1 VTAKRSVMGAI
12 DSFYPRAGMSK
23 VKFRDFFCRGKKK
36 LWDTRVHP
44 VGKDV
49 LVSGFSLILNKRSM
63 TSFSRFP
70 RTILVCTWV
79 LSFGH
84 YSFAADLN
92 RNGKVDPYEDSARPV
107 EERVE
112 DLLGQMTLE
121 EKTCQLAT
129 LYGTGRVLKDRLPT
143 AGWKQEIWKDGI
155 ANIDEQLNGV
165 PELGPASKRNYRTE
179 VEKINPLVW
188 PPSSHAKALN
198 EIQNWFKMQTR
209 LGIPADFT
217 NEGIRGLAHY
227 RSTAFPSQQGVGAS
241 WDREL
246 VSKIGEVTGKEAKAL
261 GYTHVYSPVLDLARD
276 PRWGRVAECY
286 SEDPYLV
293 WELGLVQAQALRAAG
308 VASTGKHFAV
318 YSIPKG
324 GRDGEARTDPH
335 VAPREMET
343 LFLWPWERVIR
354 ASGMQGVMSSYNDYD
369 GVPISGSKEFLTTIL
384 RERFGFR
391 GYVVSDSDAVDYLAS
406 KHHVAADYKEAC
418 RQYLE
423 AGGNVRTEFNPPSKF
438 ILPVREL
445 VKEGKLSETVLND
458 RVRDVLRVK
467 FELGLFDRQLVADP
481 LESDAVVHC
490 AAHAEVA
497 KEAARESLVLLK
509 NSKNTLPL
517 AKSTKRILVCG
528 PAADEYDTSV
538 GRYGSFGGEVISVLA
553 GVRKLL
559 PEAEVTYRLGCEYQD
574 ERWPLSEILPEAPS
588 PSAQTLLDEAVQAAQ
603 SSDVVIVVLGESR
616 AMAGESKTRTSLD
629 LPGHQNELVRLLIK
643 TGKPLVAVLLN
654 GRSLSV
660 NLLEEKASAILEA
673 WYPGEYGGMA
683 VAEALF
689 GDVNPG
695 GKVPVTFP
703 KTVGQIEYNFPYKP
717 SSQAGMGRNED
728 PNGSGECLVNG
739 ALYPFGFGLSYTQ
752 FTYSNAK
759 IQPATIKPGEVVT
772 LTVDVKNTGKRD
784 GDEVVQLYLKDV
796 LASVI
801 PYEKVLRGFQRV
813 RLKAG
818 EKKTLTFALG
828 GQDMELIDIRN
839 QRTVEPGEFVVE
851 LGSSSADIRQ
861 SVHFEVIP

>member
-1 VTAKRSVMGAI
+1 MKALKSFFKKGSFWLSVLC
-12 DSFYPRAGMSK
+12 AGCL
-23 VKFRDFFCRGKKK
+23 FRVEG
-36 LWDTRVHP
+36 
-44 VGKDV
+44 
-49 LVSGFSLILNKRSM
+49 
-63 TSFSRFP
+63 
-70 RTILVCTWV
+70 
-79 LSFGH
+79 
-84 YSFAADLN
+84 ADLN
-92 RNGKVDPYEDSARPV
+92 RNGKVDPYENSARPV
-107 EERVE
+107 EDRVE

-143 AGWKQEIWKDGI
+143 PSWKQEIWKDGI

-165 PELGPASKRNYRTE
+165 PELGPASKRNFRTQ
-179 VEKINPLVW
+179 VETINPLVW

-198 EIQNWFKMQTR
+198 EIQDWFKTQTR

-241 WDREL
+241 WNREL
-246 VSKIGEVTGKEAKAL
+246 VRKIGEVTGKEARAL

-293 WELGLVQAQALRAAG
+293 SELGLVQAQALRATG

-343 LFLWPWERVIR
+343 LYLWPWERVIR

-384 RERFGFR
+384 RQRFGFR
-391 GYVVSDSDAVDYLAS
+391 GYVVSDSDAVEYLAS

-423 AGGNVRTEFNPPSKF
+423 AGGNVRTEFNSPSKF

-467 FELGLFDRQLVADP
+467 FELGLFDRPPVADP
-481 LESDAVVHC
+481 AQSDAVVHC

-497 KEAARESLVLLK
+497 KEAARQSLVLLK
-509 NSKNTLPL
+509 NSKDTLPL
-517 AKSTKRILVCG
+517 AKSVKRILVCG

-553 GVRKLL
+553 GVKKIL
-559 PEAEVTYRLGCEYQD
+559 PGAEVVYRLGCEYQD
-574 ERWPLSEILPEAPS
+574 ERWPLSEILPEPPTS
-588 PSAQTLLDEAVQAAQ
+588 SAQALLDEAIEAAQ
-603 SSDVVIVVLGESR
+603 SVDVVIVVLGESR

-629 LPGHQNELVRLLIK
+629 LPGHQNDLLRVLVK
-643 TGKPLVAVLLN
+643 TGKPVVAVLLN

-695 GKVPVTFP
+695 GKLPVTFP
-703 KTVGQIEYNFPYKP
+703 RSVGQIEFNFPAKP
-717 SSQAGMGRNED
+717 KSQAGMGKKDD
-728 PNGSGECLVNG
+728 PNGAGDCLIEG
-739 ALYPFGFGLSYTQ
+739 ALYPFGYGLSYTD
-752 FTYSNAK
+752 FTYSSVKVQPTK
-759 IQPATIKPGEVVT
+759 IQAGQEVV
-772 LTVDVKNTGKRD
+772 VSIEVKNSGKRE
-784 GDEVVQLYLKDV
+784 GDEVVQLYLKD
-796 LASVI
+796 LLSSVTT
-801 PYEKVLRGFQRV
+801 YEKVLRGFERV
-813 RLKAG
+813 RLKPG
-818 EKKTLTFALG
+818 EKKTLTFSLG
-828 GQDMELIDIRN
+828 RQDMELIDIHKLK
-839 QRTVEPGEFVVE
+839 TVEPGEFVVE
-851 LGSSSADIRQ
+851 LGSSSTDIRQ
-861 SVHFEVIP
+861 SAQFQVVP

>member
-1 VTAKRSVMGAI
+1 MDRTL
-12 DSFYPRAGMSK
+12 FLGM
-23 VKFRDFFCRGKKK
+23 VIC
-36 LWDTRVHP
+36 
-44 VGKDV
+44 
-49 LVSGFSLILNKRSM
+49 GFAVPGSLL
-63 TSFSRFP
+63 
-70 RTILVCTWV
+70 
-79 LSFGH
+79 
-84 YSFAADLN
+84 AADLN

-107 EERVE
+107 EDRVE

-129 LYGTGRVLKDRLPT
+129 LYGTGRVLKERLPT
-143 AGWKQEIWKDGI
+143 PSWKQEIWKDGI

-165 PELGPASKRNYRTE
+165 PELGPTSKRNFRTQ
-179 VEKINPLVW
+179 VETMNPLVW

-198 EIQNWFKMQTR
+198 EIQDWFKTQTR

-241 WDREL
+241 WNREL
-246 VSKIGEVTGKEAKAL
+246 VKKIGEVTGKEARAL

-293 WELGLVQAQALRAAG
+293 WELGLVQAQALRATG

-343 LFLWPWERVIR
+343 LYLWPWERVIR

-384 RERFGFR
+384 RKRFGFR
-391 GYVVSDSDAVDYLAS
+391 GYVVSDSDAVEYLAS
-406 KHHVAADYKEAC
+406 KHQVAADYKEAC

-423 AGGNVRTEFNPPSKF
+423 AGGNVRTEFNSPSKF

-467 FELGLFDRQLVADP
+467 FELGLFDRPLVADP
-481 LESDAVVHC
+481 AQSDAVVHC

-497 KEAARESLVLLK
+497 KDAARQSLVLLK
-509 NSKNTLPL
+509 NSKDTLPL
-517 AKSTKRILVCG
+517 AKSVKRILVCG

-553 GVRKLL
+553 GVKKIL
-559 PEAEVTYRLGCEYQD
+559 PESKVVYRLGCEYQD
-574 ERWPLSEILPEAPS
+574 ERWPLSEILPEPPS
-588 PSAQTLLDEAVQAAQ
+588 SSAQALLDEAVKAAQ
-603 SSDVVIVVLGESR
+603 SAEVVIVVLGESR

-629 LPGHQNELVRLLIK
+629 LPGHQNELVRVLVK
-643 TGKPLVAVLLN
+643 TGKPVVTVLLN

-695 GKVPVTFP
+695 GKLPVTFP
-703 KTVGQIEYNFPYKP
+703 RSVGQIEFNFPAKP
-717 SSQAGMGRNED
+717 KSQAGMGKQDD
-728 PNGSGECLVNG
+728 PNGAGDCLIEG
-739 ALYPFGFGLSYTQ
+739 ALYPFGYGLSYTQ
-752 FTYSNAK
+752 FTYSRVKVQPTK
-759 IQPATIKPGEVVT
+759 IQAGQEVV
-772 LTVDVKNTGKRD
+772 VSVEVKNSGKRE

-801 PYEKVLRGFQRV
+801 PYEKVLRGFERV

-818 EKKTLTFALG
+818 EKKTLTFSLG
-828 GQDMELIDIRN
+828 RQDMELIDLEN
-839 QRTVEPGEFVVE
+839 KRTVEPGDFVVE
-851 LGSSSADIRQ
+851 FGSSSTDIRQ
-861 SVHFEVIP
+861 SAKFQVVP

>member
-1 VTAKRSVMGAI
+1 MKAAKLFFKKGFFWLSVLCVGCL
-12 DSFYPRAGMSK
+12 
-23 VKFRDFFCRGKKK
+23 FRVEG
-36 LWDTRVHP
+36 
-44 VGKDV
+44 
-49 LVSGFSLILNKRSM
+49 
-63 TSFSRFP
+63 
-70 RTILVCTWV
+70 
-79 LSFGH
+79 
-84 YSFAADLN
+84 ADLN
-92 RNGKVDPYEDSARPV
+92 RNGKVDPYEDPARPV
-107 EERVE
+107 EDRVE

-143 AGWKQEIWKDGI
+143 PSWKQEIWKDGI

-179 VEKINPLVW
+179 VEKMNALVW

-198 EIQNWFKMQTR
+198 EIQDWFKTQTR

-241 WDREL
+241 WNREL
-246 VSKIGEVTGKEAKAL
+246 VRKIGEVTGKEARAL

-293 WELGLVQAQALRAAG
+293 SELGLVQAQALRATG

-343 LFLWPWERVIR
+343 LYLWPWERVIR

-384 RERFGFR
+384 RQRFGFR
-391 GYVVSDSDAVDYLAS
+391 GYVVSDSDAVEYLAS

-423 AGGNVRTEFNPPSKF
+423 AGGNVRTEFNSPSKF

-467 FELGLFDRQLVADP
+467 FELGLFDRPPVADP
-481 LESDAVVHC
+481 AQSDVVVHC
-490 AAHAEVA
+490 QVHVEVA
-497 KEAARESLVLLK
+497 NEAARQSLVLLK
-509 NSKNTLPL
+509 NSKDTLPL
-517 AKSTKRILVCG
+517 AKSLKRILVCG

-553 GVRKLL
+553 GVKKIL
-559 PEAEVTYRLGCEYQD
+559 PKAEVVYRLGCEYQD
-574 ERWPLSEILPEAPS
+574 ERWPLSEILPEPPS
-588 PSAQTLLDEAVQAAQ
+588 SSAQALLDEAIKAAQ
-603 SSDVVIVVLGESR
+603 SVDVVIVVLGESR

-629 LPGHQNELVRLLIK
+629 LPGHQNDLVRVLVK
-643 TGKPLVAVLLN
+643 TGKPVVVVLLN

-689 GDVNPG
+689 GDLNPG
-695 GKVPVTFP
+695 GKLPVTFP
-703 KTVGQIEYNFPYKP
+703 RSVGQIEFNFPAKP
-717 SSQAGMGRNED
+717 KSQAGMGEKDD
-728 PNGSGECLVNG
+728 PNGSGDCLIEG
-739 ALYPFGFGLSYTQ
+739 ALYPFGYGLSYTQ
-752 FTYSNAK
+752 FTFS
-759 IQPATIKPGEVVT
+759 G
-772 LTVDVKNTGKRD
+772 
-784 GDEVVQLYLKDV
+784 
-796 LASVI
+796 
-801 PYEKVLRGFQRV
+801 V
-813 RLKAG
+813 RLKPTKIRAG
-818 EKKTLTFALG
+818 QEV
-828 GQDMELIDIRN
+828 MVSVEVRN
-839 QRTVEPGEFVVE
+839 SGKREG
-851 LGSSSADIRQ
+851 D
-861 SVHFEVIP
+861 

>member
-1 VTAKRSVMGAI
+1 MKAAKL
-12 DSFYPRAGMSK
+12 
-23 VKFRDFFCRGKKK
+23 FFKK
-36 LWDTRVHP
+36 
-44 VGKDV
+44 
-49 LVSGFSLILNKRSM
+49 GFFWL
-63 TSFSRFP
+63 T
-70 RTILVCTWV
+70 V
-79 LSFGH
+79 LSVGCLFRLEG
-84 YSFAADLN
+84 ADLN

-107 EERVE
+107 EDRIE

-143 AGWKQEIWKDGI
+143 PSWKQEIWKDGI

-165 PELGPASKRNYRTE
+165 PELGPASKRNFRTQ
-179 VEKINPLVW
+179 VETINPLVW

-198 EIQNWFKMQTR
+198 EIQDWFKTQTR

-241 WDREL
+241 WNREL
-246 VSKIGEVTGKEAKAL
+246 VRKIGEVTGKEARAL
-261 GYTHVYSPVLDLARD
+261 GYTHVYSPVLDLSRD

-293 WELGLVQAQALRAAG
+293 SELGLVQAQALRAAG

-343 LFLWPWERVIR
+343 LYLWPWERVIR

-384 RERFGFR
+384 RQRFGFR
-391 GYVVSDSDAVDYLAS
+391 GYVVSDSDAVEYLAS

-423 AGGNVRTEFNPPSKF
+423 AGGNVRTEFNSPSKF

-467 FELGLFDRQLVADP
+467 FELGLFDRPPVADP
-481 LESDAVVHC
+481 AQSDAVVHC

-497 KEAARESLVLLK
+497 KDAARQSLVLLK
-509 NSKNTLPL
+509 NSKDILPL
-517 AKSTKRILVCG
+517 AKSVKRVFVCG

-553 GVRKLL
+553 GVKKIL
-559 PEAEVTYRLGCEYQD
+559 PDAEVVYRLGCEYQD
-574 ERWPLSEILPEAPS
+574 ERWPLSEILPEPPS
-588 PSAQTLLDEAVQAAQ
+588 SSAQALLDEAVKAAQ
-603 SSDVVIVVLGESR
+603 SAEVVIVVLGESR

-629 LPGHQNELVRLLIK
+629 LPGHQNDLLRVLVK
-643 TGKPLVAVLLN
+643 TGKPVVAVLLN

-695 GKVPVTFP
+695 GKLPVTFP
-703 KTVGQIEYNFPYKP
+703 RSVGQIEFNFPAKP
-717 SSQAGMGRNED
+717 KSQAGMGKKDD
-728 PNGSGECLVNG
+728 PNGAGDCLIEG
-739 ALYPFGFGLSYTQ
+739 ALYPFGYGLSYTD
-752 FTYSNAK
+752 FTYSSVKVQPTK
-759 IQPATIKPGEVVT
+759 IQAGQEVV
-772 LTVDVKNTGKRD
+772 VSIEVKNSGKRE
-784 GDEVVQLYLKDV
+784 GDEVVQLYLKD
-796 LASVI
+796 LLSSVTT
-801 PYEKVLRGFQRV
+801 YEKVLRGFERV
-813 RLKAG
+813 RLKPG
-818 EKKTLTFALG
+818 EKKTLTFSLG
-828 GQDMELIDIRN
+828 RQDMELIDIN
-839 QRTVEPGEFVVE
+839 NLRTVEPGEFVVE
-851 LGSSSADIRQ
+851 LGSSSTDIRQ
-861 SVHFEVIP
+861 SAQFQVVP

>member
-1 VTAKRSVMGAI
+1 MNVLMPM
-12 DSFYPRAGMSK
+12 DRALFLGM
-23 VKFRDFFCRGKKK
+23 VIC
-36 LWDTRVHP
+36 
-44 VGKDV
+44 
-49 LVSGFSLILNKRSM
+49 GFAVPGSLL
-63 TSFSRFP
+63 
-70 RTILVCTWV
+70 
-79 LSFGH
+79 
-84 YSFAADLN
+84 AADLN

-107 EERVE
+107 EDRVE

-129 LYGTGRVLKDRLPT
+129 LYGTGRVLKERLPT
-143 AGWKQEIWKDGI
+143 PSWKQEIWKDGI

-165 PELGPASKRNYRTE
+165 PELGPTSKRNFRTQ
-179 VEKINPLVW
+179 VETMNPLVW

-198 EIQNWFKMQTR
+198 EIQDWFKTQTR

-241 WDREL
+241 WNREL
-246 VSKIGEVTGKEAKAL
+246 VKKIGEVTGKEARAL

-293 WELGLVQAQALRAAG
+293 WELGLVQAQALRATG

-343 LFLWPWERVIR
+343 LYLWPWERVIR

-384 RERFGFR
+384 RKRFGFR
-391 GYVVSDSDAVDYLAS
+391 GYVVSDSDAVEYLAS
-406 KHHVAADYKEAC
+406 KHQVAADYKEAC

-423 AGGNVRTEFNPPSKF
+423 AGGNVRTEFNSPSKF

-467 FELGLFDRQLVADP
+467 FELGLFDRPLVADP
-481 LESDAVVHC
+481 AQSDAVVHC

-497 KEAARESLVLLK
+497 KDAARQSLVLLK
-509 NSKNTLPL
+509 NSKDTLPL
-517 AKSTKRILVCG
+517 AKSVKRILVCG

-553 GVRKLL
+553 GVKKIL
-559 PEAEVTYRLGCEYQD
+559 PESKVVYRLGCEYQD
-574 ERWPLSEILPEAPS
+574 ERWPLSEILPEPPS
-588 PSAQTLLDEAVQAAQ
+588 SSAQALLDEAVKAAQ
-603 SSDVVIVVLGESR
+603 SAEVVIVVLGESR

-629 LPGHQNELVRLLIK
+629 LPGHQNELVRVLVK
-643 TGKPLVAVLLN
+643 TGKPVVTVLLN

-695 GKVPVTFP
+695 GKLPVTFP
-703 KTVGQIEYNFPYKP
+703 RSVGQIEFNFPAKP
-717 SSQAGMGRNED
+717 KSQAGMGKQDD
-728 PNGSGECLVNG
+728 PNGAGDCLIEG
-739 ALYPFGFGLSYTQ
+739 ALYPFGYGLSYTQ
-752 FTYSNAK
+752 FTYSRVKVQPTK
-759 IQPATIKPGEVVT
+759 IQAGQEVV
-772 LTVDVKNTGKRD
+772 VSVEVKNSGKRE

-801 PYEKVLRGFQRV
+801 PYEKVLRGFERV

-818 EKKTLTFALG
+818 EKKTLTFSLRR
-828 GQDMELIDIRN
+828 QDMELIDLEN
-839 QRTVEPGEFVVE
+839 KRTVEPGDFVVE
-851 LGSSSADIRQ
+851 FGSSSTDIRQ
-861 SVHFEVIP
+861 SAKFQVVP

>member
-1 VTAKRSVMGAI
+1 MSFFSRLFRAI
-12 DSFYPRAGMSK
+12 
-23 VKFRDFFCRGKKK
+23 
-36 LWDTRVHP
+36 
-44 VGKDV
+44 
-49 LVSGFSLILNKRSM
+49 LILTLIWGFDRS
-63 TSFSRFP
+63 S
-70 RTILVCTWV
+70 L
-79 LSFGH
+79 G
-84 YSFAADLN
+84 ADLN
-92 RNGKVDPYEDSARPV
+92 QNGKVDIYEDPTRPV

-112 DLLGQMTLE
+112 DLLGQMNVQ

-165 PELGPASKRNYRTE
+165 PELGPVSKRNYRTQ
-179 VEKINPLVW
+179 VERINPLVW

-198 EIQNWFKMQTR
+198 EIQEWFKTQTR

-217 NEGIRGLAHY
+217 NEGIRGCAHY
-227 RSTAFPSQQGVGAS
+227 RCTAFPSQQGVGAS
-241 WDREL
+241 WNREL
-246 VSKIGEVTGKEAKAL
+246 VRKIGEVTGKEAKAL
-261 GYTHVYSPVLDLARD
+261 GYTHIYSPVLDLARD

-293 WELGLVQAQALRAAG
+293 WELGLVQAKALRAAG

-384 RERFGFR
+384 RQRFGFR
-391 GYVVSDSDAVDYLAS
+391 GYVVSDSDAVEYLTS

-423 AGGNVRTEFNPPSKF
+423 AGGNVRTEFNSPSKF

-445 VKEGKLSETVLND
+445 VKEGKLSQAVLND

-467 FELGLFDRQLVADP
+467 YELGLFDEPLVADP
-481 LESDAVVHC
+481 AASDAVVHC

-497 KEAARESLVLLK
+497 KQAARESLVLLK
-509 NSKNTLPL
+509 NSNGSLPL
-517 AKSTKRILVCG
+517 AKSTKKILVCG

-553 GVRKLL
+553 GVKALL
-559 PEAEVTYRLGCEYQD
+559 PQAEVSYQLGCHYQD
-574 ERWPLSEILPEAPS
+574 ERWPLSEILPEP
-588 PSAQTLLDEAVQAAQ
+588 PTESAQALFDEAVKAAQ
-603 SSDVVIVVLGESR
+603 SAEVVIVVLGESR
-616 AMAGESKTRTSLD
+616 AMAGESKSRTSLD
-629 LPGHQNELVRLLIK
+629 LPGHQNELVRVLVK
-643 TGKPLVAVLLN
+643 TGKPVVAVLLN

-695 GKVPVTFP
+695 GKLPVTFP
-703 KTVGQIEYNFPYKP
+703 RSVGQIEYNFPAKP
-717 SSQAGMGRNED
+717 KSQAGMGKEDD
-728 PNGSGECLVNG
+728 PNGAGDCLIEG

-752 FTYSNAK
+752 FAYSGMK
-759 IQPATIKPGEVVT
+759 VQPQRAQAGQEVTVSVEIKNSGQRE
-772 LTVDVKNTGKRD
+772 
-784 GDEVVQLYLKDV
+784 GDEVVQLYLRD
-796 LASVI
+796 LISSVTT
-801 PYEKVLRGFQRV
+801 YEKVLRGFERV

-818 EKKTLTFALG
+818 EKRMLTFSLAR
-828 GQDMELIDIRN
+828 QDMELIDRQN
-839 QRTVEPGEFVVE
+839 QRTVEPGEFMVE
-851 LGSSSADIRQ
+851 LGSSSTDIRQ
-861 SVHFEVIP
+861 TAKFQIAP

>member
-1 VTAKRSVMGAI
+1 MKAAKLFFKKGFFWLSVLCVGCL
-12 DSFYPRAGMSK
+12 FRAEG
-23 VKFRDFFCRGKKK
+23 
-36 LWDTRVHP
+36 
-44 VGKDV
+44 
-49 LVSGFSLILNKRSM
+49 
-63 TSFSRFP
+63 
-70 RTILVCTWV
+70 
-79 LSFGH
+79 
-84 YSFAADLN
+84 ADLN

-129 LYGTGRVLKDRLPT
+129 LYGTGRVLKERLPT
-143 AGWKQEIWKDGI
+143 PSWKQEIWKDGI

-165 PELGPASKRNYRTE
+165 PELGPTSKRNFRTQ
-179 VEKINPLVW
+179 VETMNPLVW

-198 EIQNWFKMQTR
+198 EIQDWFKTQTR

-241 WDREL
+241 WNREL
-246 VSKIGEVTGKEAKAL
+246 VKKIGEVTGKEARAL

-293 WELGLVQAQALRAAG
+293 WELGLVQAQALRATG

-343 LFLWPWERVIR
+343 LYLWPWERVIR

-384 RERFGFR
+384 RKRFGFR
-391 GYVVSDSDAVDYLAS
+391 GYVVSDSDAVEYLAS
-406 KHHVAADYKEAC
+406 KHQVAADYKEAC

-423 AGGNVRTEFNPPSKF
+423 AGGNVRTEFNSPSKF

-467 FELGLFDRQLVADP
+467 FELGLFDRPLVADP
-481 LESDAVVHC
+481 AQSDAVVHC

-497 KEAARESLVLLK
+497 KDAARQSLVLLK
-509 NSKNTLPL
+509 NSKDTLPL
-517 AKSTKRILVCG
+517 AKSVKRILVCG

-553 GVRKLL
+553 GVKKIL
-559 PEAEVTYRLGCEYQD
+559 PESKVVYRLGCEYQD
-574 ERWPLSEILPEAPS
+574 ERWPLSEILPEPPS
-588 PSAQTLLDEAVQAAQ
+588 SSAQALLDEAVKAAQ
-603 SSDVVIVVLGESR
+603 SAEVVIVVLGESR

-629 LPGHQNELVRLLIK
+629 LPGHQNELVRVLVK
-643 TGKPLVAVLLN
+643 TGKPVVTVLLN

-695 GKVPVTFP
+695 GKLPVTFP
-703 KTVGQIEYNFPYKP
+703 RSVGQIEFNFPAKP
-717 SSQAGMGRNED
+717 KSQAGMGKQDD
-728 PNGSGECLVNG
+728 PNGAGDCLIEG
-739 ALYPFGFGLSYTQ
+739 ALYPFGYGLSYTQ
-752 FTYSNAK
+752 FTYSRVKVQPTK
-759 IQPATIKPGEVVT
+759 IQAGQEVV
-772 LTVDVKNTGKRD
+772 VSVEVKNSGKRE

-801 PYEKVLRGFQRV
+801 PYEKVLRGFERV

-818 EKKTLTFALG
+818 EKKTLTFSLG
-828 GQDMELIDIRN
+828 RQDMELIDLEN
-839 QRTVEPGEFVVE
+839 KRTVEPGDFVVE
-851 LGSSSADIRQ
+851 FGSSSTDIRQ
-861 SVHFEVIP
+861 SAKFQVVP

>member
-1 VTAKRSVMGAI
+1 MKAAKLFFKKGFFWLSVLCVGCL
-12 DSFYPRAGMSK
+12 
-23 VKFRDFFCRGKKK
+23 FRVEG
-36 LWDTRVHP
+36 
-44 VGKDV
+44 
-49 LVSGFSLILNKRSM
+49 
-63 TSFSRFP
+63 
-70 RTILVCTWV
+70 
-79 LSFGH
+79 
-84 YSFAADLN
+84 ADLN

-143 AGWKQEIWKDGI
+143 PSWKQEIWKDGI

-179 VEKINPLVW
+179 VEKMNPLVW

-198 EIQNWFKMQTR
+198 EIQDWFKTQTR

-241 WDREL
+241 WNREL
-246 VSKIGEVTGKEAKAL
+246 VRKIGEVTGKEARAL

-293 WELGLVQAQALRAAG
+293 SELGLVQAQALRAAG

-343 LFLWPWERVIR
+343 LYLWPWERVIR

-384 RERFGFR
+384 RQRFGFR
-391 GYVVSDSDAVDYLAS
+391 GYVVSDSDAVEYLAS

-423 AGGNVRTEFNPPSKF
+423 AGGNVRTEFNSPSKF

-467 FELGLFDRQLVADP
+467 FELGLFDRPPVADP
-481 LESDAVVHC
+481 AQSDAVVHC
-490 AAHAEVA
+490 QAHVEVA
-497 KEAARESLVLLK
+497 KEAARQSLVLLK
-509 NSKNTLPL
+509 NSKDTLPL
-517 AKSTKRILVCG
+517 AKSLKRILVCG

-553 GVRKLL
+553 GVKKIL
-559 PEAEVTYRLGCEYQD
+559 PKAEVVYRLGCEYQD
-574 ERWPLSEILPEAPS
+574 ERWPLSEILPEPPS
-588 PSAQTLLDEAVQAAQ
+588 SSAQALLDEAIKAAQ
-603 SSDVVIVVLGESR
+603 SVDVVIVVLGESR

-629 LPGHQNELVRLLIK
+629 LPGHQNELVRVLVK
-643 TGKPLVAVLLN
+643 TGKPVVVVLLN

-689 GDVNPG
+689 GDLNPG
-695 GKVPVTFP
+695 GKLPVTFP
-703 KTVGQIEYNFPYKP
+703 RSVGQIEFNFPAKP
-717 SSQAGMGRNED
+717 KSQAGMGEKDD
-728 PNGSGECLVNG
+728 PNGSGDCLIEG
-739 ALYPFGFGLSYTQ
+739 ALYPFGYGLSYTQ
-752 FTYSNAK
+752 FTFSGVRLKPTK
-759 IQPATIKPGEVVT
+759 IQAGQEVMVS
-772 LTVDVKNTGKRD
+772 VEVRNSGKRE
-784 GDEVVQLYLKDV
+784 GDEVVQLYLKD
-796 LASVI
+796 LLSSVTT
-801 PYEKVLRGFQRV
+801 YEKVLRGFERV

-818 EKKTLTFALG
+818 EKKTLTFSLG
-828 GQDMELIDIRN
+828 RQDMELIDIHN
-839 QRTVEPGEFVVE
+839 LRTVEPGEFVVE
-851 LGSSSADIRQ
+851 LGSSSTDIRQ
-861 SVHFEVIP
+861 SAQFQVVP

>member
-1 VTAKRSVMGAI
+1 M
-12 DSFYPRAGMSK
+12 SF
-23 VKFRDFFCRGKKK
+23 
-36 LWDTRVHP
+36 
-44 VGKDV
+44 
-49 LVSGFSLILNKRSM
+49 
-63 TSFSRFP
+63 FSRLF
-70 RTILVCTWV
+70 RTILILILIWGFDRSS
-79 LSFGH
+79 LG
-84 YSFAADLN
+84 ADLN
-92 RNGKVDPYEDSARPV
+92 QNGKVDIYEDATRPV

-112 DLLGQMTLE
+112 DLLGQMNME

-165 PELGPASKRNYRTE
+165 PELGPVSKRNYRTQ

-198 EIQNWFKMQTR
+198 EIQEWFKTQTR

-217 NEGIRGLAHY
+217 NEGIRGCAHY
-227 RSTAFPSQQGVGAS
+227 RCTAFPSQQGVGAS
-241 WDREL
+241 WNREL
-246 VSKIGEVTGKEAKAL
+246 VRKIGEVTGKEAKAL
-261 GYTHVYSPVLDLARD
+261 GYTHIYSPVLDLARD

-293 WELGLVQAQALRAAG
+293 WELGLVQAKALRAAG

-335 VAPREMET
+335 VAPREMEA

-384 RERFGFR
+384 RQRFGFR
-391 GYVVSDSDAVDYLAS
+391 GYVVSDSDAVEYLTS

-423 AGGNVRTEFNPPSKF
+423 AGGNVRTEFNSPSKF

-445 VKEGKLSETVLND
+445 VKEGKLSQAVLND

-467 FELGLFDRQLVADP
+467 FELGLFDEPLVADP
-481 LESDAVVHC
+481 AASDAVVHS

-497 KEAARESLVLLK
+497 KQAARESLVLLK
-509 NSKNTLPL
+509 NSNGRLPL
-517 AKSTKRILVCG
+517 AKSTKKILVCG

-553 GVRKLL
+553 GVKALL
-559 PEAEVTYRLGCEYQD
+559 PQAEVSYQLGCHYQD
-574 ERWPLSEILPEAPS
+574 ERWPLSEILPEP
-588 PSAQTLLDEAVQAAQ
+588 PTESAQALLDEAVKAAQ
-603 SSDVVIVVLGESR
+603 SAEVVIVVLGESR
-616 AMAGESKTRTSLD
+616 AMAGESKSRTSLD
-629 LPGHQNELVRLLIK
+629 LPGHQNELVRVLVK
-643 TGKPLVAVLLN
+643 TGKPVVAVLLN

-695 GKVPVTFP
+695 GKLPVTFP
-703 KTVGQIEYNFPYKP
+703 RSVGQIEYNFPAKP
-717 SSQAGMGRNED
+717 KSQAGMGKEDD
-728 PNGSGECLVNG
+728 PNGAGDCLIEG

-752 FTYSNAK
+752 FTYSGMK
-759 IQPATIKPGEVVT
+759 VQPQKAQEGQEVTVSVEIKNSGQRV
-772 LTVDVKNTGKRD
+772 
-784 GDEVVQLYLKDV
+784 GDEVVQLYLRD
-796 LASVI
+796 LISSVTT
-801 PYEKVLRGFQRV
+801 YEKVLRGFERV

-818 EKKTLTFALG
+818 EKRTLTFSLAR
-828 GQDMELIDIRN
+828 QDMELIDRHN

-851 LGSSSADIRQ
+851 LGSSSTDIRQ
-861 SVHFEVIP
+861 TAKFQIAP

>member
-1 VTAKRSVMGAI
+1 MI
-12 DSFYPRAGMSK
+12 
-23 VKFRDFFCRGKKK
+23 FR
-36 LWDTRVHP
+36 
-44 VGKDV
+44 
-49 LVSGFSLILNKRSM
+49 
-63 TSFSRFP
+63 SRFF
-70 RTILVCTWV
+70 RAAMGCCLVVGFDLTS
-79 LSFGH
+79 LGG
-84 YSFAADLN
+84 DLN
-92 RNGKVDPYEDSARPV
+92 RNGKVDPYEDLTRPV

-112 DLLGQMTLE
+112 DLLGQMTVE

-143 AGWKQEIWKDGI
+143 RGWREEIWKDGI

-165 PELGPASKRNYRTE
+165 PELGPASRRNFRTQ
-179 VEKINPLVW
+179 VESINPLVW

-198 EIQNWFKMQTR
+198 EIQKWFKTQTR
-209 LGIPADFT
+209 LGIPVDFT
-217 NEGIRGLAHY
+217 NEGIRGCGHY
-227 RSTAFPSQQGVGAS
+227 RCTAFPSQQGVGAS
-241 WDREL
+241 WNREL
-246 VSKIGEVTGKEAKAL
+246 VRKIGEVTGKEARAL
-261 GYTHVYSPVLDLARD
+261 GYTHIYSPVLDLARD

-293 WELGLVQAQALRAAG
+293 WELGLVQARALRDTG

-335 VAPREMET
+335 IAPREMET
-343 LFLWPWERVIR
+343 LFLWPWDRVIR

-369 GVPISGSKEFLTTIL
+369 GVPISGSKEFLTAIL

-391 GYVVSDSDAVDYLAS
+391 GYVVSDSDAVEYLAS

-445 VKEGKLSETVLND
+445 VKEGKLSEKVLND

-467 FELGLFDRQLVADP
+467 FELGLFDRQPVADP
-481 LESDAVVHC
+481 VQSDEVVHC

-497 KEAARESLVLLK
+497 KEAARQSLVLLK

-538 GRYGSFGGEVISVLA
+538 GRYGSFGGEIISVLA
-553 GVRKLL
+553 GVKKLL
-559 PEAEVTYRLGCEYQD
+559 PESEVKYRLGCEYQD
-574 ERWPLSEILPEAPS
+574 ERWPLSEILPEPPTS
-588 PSAQTLLDEAVQAAQ
+588 SAQALLDDAAKAAQ
-603 SSDVVIVVLGESR
+603 STDLVIVVLGESR

-629 LPGHQNELVRLLIK
+629 LPGHQNDLVRVLVK
-643 TGKPLVAVLLN
+643 TGKPVIAVLLN

-695 GKVPVTFP
+695 GKLPVTFP
-703 KTVGQIEYNFPYKP
+703 RSVGQIEYNFPAKP
-717 SSQAGMGRNED
+717 KSQAGMGKEDD
-728 PNGSGECLVNG
+728 PNGAGDCLIEG
-739 ALYPFGFGLSYTQ
+739 ALYPFGYGLSYTE
-752 FTYSNAK
+752 FTYSGIKVQPSK
-759 IQPATIKPGEVVT
+759 IQAGQEVKVS
-772 LTVDVKNTGKRD
+772 LEVKNSGKRD
-784 GDEVVQLYLKDV
+784 GDEVVQLYLRDLV
-796 LASVI
+796 SSVTT
-801 PYEKVLRGFQRV
+801 YEKVLRGFERI

-818 EKKTLTFALG
+818 EKKTLTFSLG
-828 GQDMELIDIRN
+828 RQDMELIDMQN
-839 QRTVEPGEFVVE
+839 LRTVEPGEFVVE
-851 LGSSSADIRQ
+851 LGSSSTDIRQ
-861 SVHFEVIP
+861 TDRFQVTP

>member
-1 VTAKRSVMGAI
+1 MKAAKLFFKKGFFWLSVLCVGCL
-12 DSFYPRAGMSK
+12 FRAEG
-23 VKFRDFFCRGKKK
+23 
-36 LWDTRVHP
+36 
-44 VGKDV
+44 
-49 LVSGFSLILNKRSM
+49 
-63 TSFSRFP
+63 
-70 RTILVCTWV
+70 
-79 LSFGH
+79 
-84 YSFAADLN
+84 ADLN

-107 EERVE
+107 EDRVE

-143 AGWKQEIWKDGI
+143 PSWKQEIWKDGI

-179 VEKINPLVW
+179 VEKMNPLVW

-198 EIQNWFKMQTR
+198 EIQDWFKTQTR

-241 WDREL
+241 WNREL
-246 VSKIGEVTGKEAKAL
+246 VRKIGEVTGKEARAL

-293 WELGLVQAQALRAAG
+293 SELGLVQAQALRAAG

-343 LFLWPWERVIR
+343 LYLWPWERVIR

-384 RERFGFR
+384 RQRFGFR
-391 GYVVSDSDAVDYLAS
+391 GYVVSDSDAVEYLAS

-423 AGGNVRTEFNPPSKF
+423 AGGNVRTEFNSPSKF

-467 FELGLFDRQLVADP
+467 FELGLFDRPPVADP
-481 LESDAVVHC
+481 AQSDAVVHC

-497 KEAARESLVLLK
+497 KEAARQSLVLLK
-509 NSKNTLPL
+509 ISKDTLPL
-517 AKSTKRILVCG
+517 AKSV
-528 PAADEYDTSV
+528 
-538 GRYGSFGGEVISVLA
+538 
-553 GVRKLL
+553 
-559 PEAEVTYRLGCEYQD
+559 
-574 ERWPLSEILPEAPS
+574 
-588 PSAQTLLDEAVQAAQ
+588 
-603 SSDVVIVVLGESR
+603 
-616 AMAGESKTRTSLD
+616 
-629 LPGHQNELVRLLIK
+629 
-643 TGKPLVAVLLN
+643 
-654 GRSLSV
+654 
-660 NLLEEKASAILEA
+660 
-673 WYPGEYGGMA
+673 
-683 VAEALF
+683 
-689 GDVNPG
+689 
-695 GKVPVTFP
+695 
-703 KTVGQIEYNFPYKP
+703 
-717 SSQAGMGRNED
+717 
-728 PNGSGECLVNG
+728 
-739 ALYPFGFGLSYTQ
+739 
-752 FTYSNAK
+752 
-759 IQPATIKPGEVVT
+759 
-772 LTVDVKNTGKRD
+772 
-784 GDEVVQLYLKDV
+784 
-796 LASVI
+796 
-801 PYEKVLRGFQRV
+801 
-813 RLKAG
+813 
-818 EKKTLTFALG
+818 
-828 GQDMELIDIRN
+828 
-839 QRTVEPGEFVVE
+839 
-851 LGSSSADIRQ
+851 
-861 SVHFEVIP
+861 

>member
-1 VTAKRSVMGAI
+1 MKAAKLFFKKGFFWLSVLCVGCL
-12 DSFYPRAGMSK
+12 
-23 VKFRDFFCRGKKK
+23 FRVEG
-36 LWDTRVHP
+36 
-44 VGKDV
+44 
-49 LVSGFSLILNKRSM
+49 
-63 TSFSRFP
+63 
-70 RTILVCTWV
+70 
-79 LSFGH
+79 
-84 YSFAADLN
+84 ADLN

-143 AGWKQEIWKDGI
+143 PSWKQEIWKDGI

-179 VEKINPLVW
+179 VEKMNPLVW

-198 EIQNWFKMQTR
+198 EIQDWFKTQTR

-241 WDREL
+241 WNREL
-246 VSKIGEVTGKEAKAL
+246 VRKIGEVTGKEARAL

-293 WELGLVQAQALRAAG
+293 SELGLVQAQALRAAG

-343 LFLWPWERVIR
+343 LYLWPWERVIR

-384 RERFGFR
+384 RQRFGFR
-391 GYVVSDSDAVDYLAS
+391 GYVVSDSDAVEYLAS

-423 AGGNVRTEFNPPSKF
+423 AGGNVRTEFNSPSKF

-467 FELGLFDRQLVADP
+467 FELGLFDRPPVADP
-481 LESDAVVHC
+481 AQSDAVVHC
-490 AAHAEVA
+490 QVHVEVA
-497 KEAARESLVLLK
+497 KEAARQSLVLLK
-509 NSKNTLPL
+509 NSKDTLPL
-517 AKSTKRILVCG
+517 AKSLKRILVCG

-553 GVRKLL
+553 GVKKIL
-559 PEAEVTYRLGCEYQD
+559 PKAEVVYRLGCEYQD
-574 ERWPLSEILPEAPS
+574 ERWPLSEILPEPPS
-588 PSAQTLLDEAVQAAQ
+588 SSAQALLDEAIKAAQ
-603 SSDVVIVVLGESR
+603 SVDVVIVVLGESR

-629 LPGHQNELVRLLIK
+629 LPGHQNELVRVLVK
-643 TGKPLVAVLLN
+643 SGKPVVAVLLN

-660 NLLEEKASAILEA
+660 NLLEDKASAILEA

-695 GKVPVTFP
+695 GKLPVTFP
-703 KTVGQIEYNFPYKP
+703 RSVGQIEFNFPAKP
-717 SSQAGMGRNED
+717 KSQAGMGEKDD
-728 PNGSGECLVNG
+728 PNGSGDCLIEG
-739 ALYPFGFGLSYTQ
+739 ALYPFGYGLSYTQ
-752 FTYSNAK
+752 FTFSGFRLKPTK
-759 IQPATIKPGEVVT
+759 IRAGQEVMVS
-772 LTVDVKNTGKRD
+772 VEVRNSGKRE
-784 GDEVVQLYLKDV
+784 GDEVVQLYLKD
-796 LASVI
+796 LLSSVTT
-801 PYEKVLRGFQRV
+801 YEKVLRGFERV

-818 EKKTLTFALG
+818 EKKTLTFSLG
-828 GQDMELIDIRN
+828 RQDMELIDIDN
-839 QRTVEPGEFVVE
+839 LRTVEPGEFVVE
-851 LGSSSADIRQ
+851 LGSSSTDIRQ
-861 SVHFEVIP
+861 SARFQVVP